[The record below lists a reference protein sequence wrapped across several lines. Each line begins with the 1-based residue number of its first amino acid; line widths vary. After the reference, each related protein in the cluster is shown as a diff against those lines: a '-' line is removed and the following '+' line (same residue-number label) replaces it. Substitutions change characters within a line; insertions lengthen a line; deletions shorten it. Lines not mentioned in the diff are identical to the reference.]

1 MRFNYL
7 LCMLLIAFSSNAMAQ
22 KQIGSIPL
30 YNLNNQCQYIQDAC
44 KFKATVLW
52 FYSPDCPLC
61 QQYTLVFK
69 QLQKKFGKAVQW
81 YAISTGKTGSTAI
94 KNFMRTYQLNMTF
107 LTDKHLQMVQLIKA
121 RITPEVF
128 VLNSNYQLIY
138 SGRIDNWAY
147 APGKTRPLTSIHDLE
162 LQLKKLMLNQ
172 NIPYTSKTAIGC
184 FIE

>member
-1 MRFNYL
+1 MSFNYL
-7 LCMLLIAFSSNAMAQ
+7 LCMLFTGFATIAMAQ
-22 KQIGSIPL
+22 KQISAIPL
-30 YNLNNQCQYIQDAC
+30 YNLNNQTQYIQGADE
-44 KFKATVLW
+44 FKATVLW

-81 YAISTGKTGSTAI
+81 YAISTGKTGSKAV
-94 KNFMRTYQLNMTF
+94 KNFIKTYQLNMTY
-107 LTDKHLQMVQLIKA
+107 LTDKHLQLVQLLKA

-128 VLNSNYQLIY
+128 VLNSNYKLIY

-162 LQLKKLMLNQ
+162 MQLKKMILNQ